1 MSPLEAYIKRLI
13 KEMGP
18 IPVSQYMSLV
28 LGHPTY
34 GYYQRQNPV
43 GAEGDFIT
51 SPEISQVFGEIC
63 GMYLASMWQQ
73 IGRPSQTR
81 LVELGPGRGTL
92 ISDILRAASFVPNF
106 LKSLSI
112 HLVETSR
119 ALRTQQEN
127 LLKKKFGE
135 IEVNWHLRIDQIP
148 EGPVLFVANEFFDAL
163 PADQFVKTPT
173 GWSLRCVGLSKS
185 EELTF
190 SERQLD
196 QNFEFNIPF
205 SIGEAAKIGDIYEI
219 CFPAHQVIKELSKR
233 IGENGIGALVID
245 YGHIQA
251 GLGDTLQA
259 VSSHKYADPLIF
271 PGDSD
276 LTTHVDFSA
285 LHRIADLESTRV
297 SGPINQG
304 SFLESMGII
313 ERTMIIAR
321 NMPPNLSKDF
331 VTATKR
337 LTEPKGM
344 GSLFKVMVITN
355 SQQPAPPGF
364 SF

>member
-13 KEMGP
+13 KKMGP
-18 IPVSQYMSLV
+18 IPVSQYMALA
-28 LGHPTY
+28 LGHPKH
-34 GYYQRQNPV
+34 GYYHKQNPL
-43 GAEGDFIT
+43 GANGDFIT

-106 LKSLSI
+106 LQSLSI

-127 LLKKKFGE
+127 LLKKKFRE
-135 IEVNWHLRIDQIP
+135 IDVNWHLRFDQIP
-148 EGPVLFVANEFFDAL
+148 EGPVLLVANEFFDAL
-163 PADQFVKTPT
+163 PAEQFVKAPT
-173 GWSLRCVGLSKS
+173 GWNQRCVGLSKR

-196 QNFEFNIPF
+196 QNFEFNIPL
-205 SIGEAAKIGDIYEI
+205 SVGETAKIGDIYEI
-219 CFPAHQVIKELSKR
+219 CFPAHQIIEELSKR

-259 VSSHKYADPLIF
+259 VSSHQYVDPLIS

-304 SFLESMGII
+304 SFLESMGIV
-313 ERTMIIAR
+313 ERTEILAR
-321 NMPPNLSKDF
+321 NIPPNLLKDF

-344 GSLFKVMVITN
+344 GSLFKVMVLTN

-364 SF
+364 SN